1 MLRQAR
7 RHRKRHGDNLFASLL
22 AREVADGSR
31 IVVRGELFT
40 AFVPFAAR
48 WPVEVHIYPNRLV
61 RNLTELNDGELD
73 EFARIYL
80 DVLQRFDRTARW
92 LLSRRAHVDPAQ
104 RHQTEISGGRRVGD
118 GRVHRRR
125 YPGERGRPAARAG
138 PMTVSYGAP
147 GRVNLIGEHTDYNL
161 GFALPIALPRRTVV
175 TFTPEHT
182 GAITARS
189 DRADGSARIPLDT
202 TPGQVTGW
210 AAYAAGAIWAL
221 RGAGHPVPGGAM
233 SITSD
238 VEIGSGLSSS
248 AALIGAVLGA
258 VGAATGTRIDRL
270 ERARLAQRAE
280 NDYVGAP
287 TGLLDHLAALF
298 GAPKTALLIDFR
310 DITVRPVAFDP
321 DACDVVLLLM
331 DSRARHCH
339 AGGEY
344 ALRRASCE
352 RAAAD
357 LGVSSLR
364 AVQDRGLAAL
374 GAIADPID
382 ARRARHVLTENQRV
396 LDFAAAL
403 ADSDFTAAGQL
414 LTASHESMREDFAIT
429 TERID
434 LIAESAV
441 RAGALGARMTG
452 GGFGGAV
459 IALVP
464 ADRAR
469 DVADTVRRAAVTA
482 GYDEPA
488 VSRTYAAPG
497 AAECR

>member
-1 MLRQAR
+1 
-7 RHRKRHGDNLFASLL
+7 
-22 AREVADGSR
+22 
-31 IVVRGELFT
+31 
-40 AFVPFAAR
+40 
-48 WPVEVHIYPNRLV
+48 
-61 RNLTELNDGELD
+61 
-73 EFARIYL
+73 
-80 DVLQRFDRTARW
+80 
-92 LLSRRAHVDPAQ
+92 
-104 RHQTEISGGRRVGD
+104 
-118 GRVHRRR
+118 
-125 YPGERGRPAARAG
+125 
-138 PMTVSYGAP
+138 MTVSYGAP

-233 SITSD
+233 SIT
-238 VEIGSGLSSS
+238 
-248 AALIGAVLGA
+248 
-258 VGAATGTRIDRL
+258 
-270 ERARLAQRAE
+270 

-469 DVADTVRRAAVTA
+469 DVADTVRGAAVTA